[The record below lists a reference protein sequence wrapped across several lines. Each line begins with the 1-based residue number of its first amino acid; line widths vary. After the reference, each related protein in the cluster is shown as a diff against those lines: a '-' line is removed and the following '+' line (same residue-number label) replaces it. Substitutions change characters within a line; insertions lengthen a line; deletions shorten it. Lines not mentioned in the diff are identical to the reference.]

1 MYNSYFGFKENPF
14 SLTPDPHYLYLS
26 RHHKE
31 AFDNLVY
38 GINERKGFIVITGGI
53 GTGKTTL
60 CRALLGTLEPSTKAA
75 LVFNAY
81 ISDMEL
87 LRTINQEFGIEEG
100 EPGQSKKENIDNLNQ
115 FILETFSKGGE
126 DALPDR
132 SKKDHIDNLNQFLL
146 ETFSK
151 GGNAVL
157 LIDEA
162 QNLSHTVLEE
172 IRMLSNLETEKEKL
186 VQIVLVG
193 QLELRELLASPAL
206 KQLDERI
213 MVRYD
218 LKPLDKQDVQGYI
231 EHRLVVAGGK
241 GNLRFTKGAMG
252 AIYAYSKGNPR
263 RINGLCDRALLIA
276 YSKDEFTV
284 SKKTIQ
290 KAIEDI
296 GGDVTLVN
304 GPKRAWAPKFTPV
317 SALLLLI
324 VILVAGFGGWSLRKD
339 IPALTSGERV
349 VTRGQ
354 ALPVEDEEVG
364 TVKSAPSIAEQEVLA
379 AKTEEV
385 VSMLIEPS
393 MAEQEVL
400 AAKTEKVASIP
411 MAPEI
416 EASMEPEIR
425 ASREPEIKASSLFL
439 SEHAGLAGLF
449 RLFDAKERQNSHP
462 TKDVHWGLYSFNME
476 PEHYILFKRPFWMRT
491 APPAHN
497 QDSNVVPSPR
507 YLLISEVTPEG
518 AVAID
523 ADGKEQSITRDF
535 IMTHWDN
542 EVCWIYPYEDHG
554 ERIVKGMRGPD
565 VVKLQYA
572 LNEVGYS
579 VQPTGLYDGP
589 TFDEVVNFQN
599 DFRLKADGIVGTRTK
614 GLLYQ
619 MTDELY

>member
-1 MYNSYFGFKENPF
+1 MYTSYFGFKENPF

-31 AFDNLVY
+31 AFDHLVY

-60 CRALLGTLEPSTKAA
+60 CRALLGTLESSTKTA

-87 LRTINQEFGIEEG
+87 LKTINQEFGSEDV
-100 EPGQSKKENIDNLNQ
+100 EPDQSKKDHIDNLNQ
-115 FILETFSKGGE
+115 FLLETFSKGGE
-126 DALPDR
+126 EGARDR
-132 SKKDHIDNLNQFLL
+132 SKKDYIDNLNQFLL

-193 QLELRELLASPAL
+193 QLELREILASPAL

-213 MVRYD
+213 MVRYE
-218 LKPLDKQDVQGYI
+218 LKPIDRQDVQGYI

-241 GNLRFTKGAMG
+241 GNLRFTRGALE
-252 AIYAYSKGNPR
+252 AVYSYSKGNPR

-276 YSKDEFTV
+276 YSKDEFAI

-296 GGDVTLVN
+296 GGDVTLAT
-304 GPKRAWAPKFTPV
+304 GPKRDWAPRFTPV
-317 SALLLLI
+317 SALLLLL
-324 VILVAGFGGWSLRKD
+324 VILVAGFGGWSLRKG

-364 TVKSAPSIAEQEVLA
+364 KVKSEPSIAEQEVLP

-385 VSMLIEPS
+385 ASIPIEPS
-393 MAEQEVL
+393 MAEREVL
-400 AAKTEKVASIP
+400 AAKTEAVASIP
-411 MAPEI
+411 AE
-416 EASMEPEIR
+416 SG
-425 ASREPEIKASSLFL
+425 IKAPSLFL
-439 SEHAGLAGLF
+439 SEHASLAGLF
-449 RLFDAKERQNSHP
+449 RLFDAKERQNSHS
-462 TKDVHWGLYSFNME
+462 TKEVHRGLYSFHIE
-476 PEHYILFKRPFWMRT
+476 PEHYILFKRPFWVRT
-491 APPAHN
+491 APQAHN
-497 QDSNVVPSPR
+497 YGSTVVPSPR

-523 ADGKEQSITRDF
+523 ADGKEQPITRDF
-535 IMTHWDN
+535 IMTHWDK
-542 EVCWIYPYEDHG
+542 EVCWIYPYEDHE
-554 ERIVKGMRGPD
+554 ERIVRGMRGPD

-599 DFRLKADGIVGTRTK
+599 DFGLKADGIVGTRTK

>member
-1 MYNSYFGFKENPF
+1 MYTSYFGFKENPF

-31 AFDNLVY
+31 AFDHLVY

-60 CRALLGTLEPSTKAA
+60 CRALLGTLESSIKTA

-87 LRTINQEFGIEEG
+87 LRTINQEFGIDEGEPDRSKKDHNDNLDQFLLETFGKGGEEG
-100 EPGQSKKENIDNLNQ
+100 E
-115 FILETFSKGGE
+115 
-126 DALPDR
+126 PDR

-193 QLELRELLASPAL
+193 QLELREKLASPAL

-213 MVRYD
+213 MLRYD
-218 LKPLDKQDVQGYI
+218 LKPLDRQDVQGYI
-231 EHRLVVAGGK
+231 EHRLVVAGGR
-241 GNLRFTKGAMG
+241 GNLQFTKGALE

-324 VILVAGFGGWSLRKD
+324 VILVAGFGGWSLRKE

-364 TVKSAPSIAEQEVLA
+364 KVKSEPSIAEQEVLPAETEEVASIPILPSIAEQEVLA

-385 VSMLIEPS
+385 
-393 MAEQEVL
+393 
-400 AAKTEKVASIP
+400 ASIP
-411 MAPEI
+411 AE
-416 EASMEPEIR
+416 S
-425 ASREPEIKASSLFL
+425 EIKAPGLFL
-439 SEHAGLAGLF
+439 SEHDSLAGLF
-449 RLFDAKERQNSHP
+449 RLFDAKERQNSHS
-462 TKDVHWGLYSFNME
+462 TKEVHWGLYSFYIE
-476 PEHYILFKRPFWMRT
+476 PEHYILFKRPFWVRT
-491 APPAHN
+491 APQAHN
-497 QDSNVVPSPR
+497 HGSTVVPSPR

-523 ADGKEQSITRDF
+523 ADGKEQPITRDF
-535 IMTHWDN
+535 IMTHWDK
-542 EVCWIYPYEDHG
+542 EVCWIYPYEDHE
-554 ERIVKGMRGPD
+554 ERIVRGMRGPD

-579 VQPTGLYDGP
+579 LQPTGLYDGP

-599 DFRLKADGIVGTRTK
+599 DFGLKADGIVGTRTK